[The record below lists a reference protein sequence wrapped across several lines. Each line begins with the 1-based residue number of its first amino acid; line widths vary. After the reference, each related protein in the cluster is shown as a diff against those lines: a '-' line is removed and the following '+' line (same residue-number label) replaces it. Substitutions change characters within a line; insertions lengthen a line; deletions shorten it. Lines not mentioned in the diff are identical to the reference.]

1 MTALLT
7 ACLWLA
13 LQPVV
18 VIESEAACPTATD
31 VAERVTALLPVR
43 EKKDAPDLARISD
56 RGDAWIVTLTLPDG
70 TPIAERVLDRAFPCA
85 DLASA
90 AAVIIATWESD
101 VHPEFRPAP
110 LPAPP
115 PRQATPVAVASRP
128 ATPAAAPSAL
138 DVGAAFTG
146 SLAPSPSGAGPALGA
161 LVAANWLPPS
171 RSVGARLALAA
182 DAVRELPLGSGRVQW
197 RRIAGALGPTLRLPS
212 ARTSWALDLHA
223 EGLVAG
229 LLTTGAGFMKDVSAT
244 SIDAGIG
251 GGTRLFWRGR
261 ALEPWV
267 ELDAGGWLRQQTAF
281 ATPGTPSVAL
291 PRLELT
297 LALGLSLRTGP

>member
-1 MTALLT
+1 MMALLP

-18 VIESEAACPTATD
+18 VIESEATCPTATD
-31 VAERVTALLPVR
+31 VAERVTALLPVH

-56 RGDAWIVTLTLPDG
+56 RGDAWIVTLALPDG
-70 TPIAERVLDRAFPCA
+70 TPVAERVLDRAFPCA

-115 PRQATPVAVASRP
+115 PRQAPPVAVAPRP
-128 ATPAAAPSAL
+128 PAPAPSAL
-138 DVGAAFTG
+138 DVGAALTG
-146 SLAPSPSGAGPALGA
+146 SLAPSASGAGPAIGA
-161 LVAANWLPPS
+161 LVVASWLPSS
-171 RSVGARLALAA
+171 RGVGARLALAA
-182 DAVRELPLGSGRVQW
+182 DAARELPLGPGRVQW
-197 RRIAGALGPTLRLPS
+197 RRIAAALGPTLRLPS
-212 ARTSWALDLHA
+212 ATTPWALDLYA
-223 EGLVAG
+223 EALVAG
-229 LLTTGAGFMKDVSAT
+229 LLTTGAGFTHDFTDT
-244 SIDAGIG
+244 SFDAGLG

-261 ALEPWV
+261 TVEPWV

-281 ATPGTPSVAL
+281 ATPGTPSVDL
-291 PRLELT
+291 PRLELS
-297 LALGLSLRTGP
+297 LALGLSLNPGP

>member
-1 MTALLT
+1 MMALLP

-18 VIESEAACPTATD
+18 VIESEAICPTATD
-31 VAERVTALLPVR
+31 VAERVTSLLPVR

-56 RGDAWIVTLTLPDG
+56 RGDAWIVTLALPDR

-115 PRQATPVAVASRP
+115 PRQAPVVAVASRP
-128 ATPAAAPSAL
+128 AATAPAPSAL
-138 DVGAAFTG
+138 DVGAGLTG
-146 SLAPSPSGAGPALGA
+146 SLAPTSSGAGPALGA
-161 LVAANWLPPS
+161 LVVANWLPAS
-171 RSVGARLALAA
+171 RRVGARLALAA
-182 DAVRELPLGSGRVQW
+182 GAVRELPLGSGRVQW
-197 RRIAGALGPTLRLPS
+197 RRLAAALGPTLRLPS
-212 ARTSWALDLHA
+212 ATTSWALDLHA
-223 EGLVAG
+223 EALVAG
-229 LLTTGAGFMKDVSAT
+229 LLTTGAGFTKDISDA
-244 SIDAGIG
+244 SLDAGLG

-261 ALEPWV
+261 TVEPWV

-281 ATPGTPSVAL
+281 ATPGTLSVDV

>member
-18 VIESEAACPTATD
+18 VIESEATCPTATD

-56 RGDAWIVTLTLPDG
+56 RGDAWIVTLALPDG

-115 PRQATPVAVASRP
+115 PRQATPVAVARRP
-128 ATPAAAPSAL
+128 TTPAPSAL
-138 DVGAAFTG
+138 DVGAALTG

-161 LVAANWLPPS
+161 LVTANWLPS
-171 RSVGARLALAA
+171 SGSVGARLAFAA
-182 DAVRELPLGSGRVQW
+182 GAARELPLGSGRVQW
-197 RRIAGALGPTLRLPS
+197 RRLVAALGPTLRLPS
-212 ARTSWALDLHA
+212 ATTSWALDLHA

-229 LLTTGAGFMKDVSAT
+229 LLTTGAGFTHDVSGM
-244 SIDAGIG
+244 SLDAGLG
-251 GGTRLFWRGR
+251 GGTRLFWRGH
-261 ALEPWV
+261 AVEPWV

-281 ATPGTPSVAL
+281 ATPGTPSVDL

-297 LALGLSLRTGP
+297 LALGLSLKRGP